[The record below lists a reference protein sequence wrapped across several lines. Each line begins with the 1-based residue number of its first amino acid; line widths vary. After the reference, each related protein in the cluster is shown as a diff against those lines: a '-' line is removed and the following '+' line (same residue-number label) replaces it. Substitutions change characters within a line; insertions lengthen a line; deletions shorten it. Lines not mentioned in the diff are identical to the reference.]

1 MNKIKTVALLVFTL
15 AFLLAAVACGAPQQQ
30 ADATQPVASGPA
42 APSPSAQEEESAPAA
57 AQPSESGADSAVQ
70 NGWTDSDIPGSV
82 TADTQADLKDD
93 FHLAVNKDWLAA
105 AEIPAGQMQVSSFTE
120 RNKEV
125 MDEIMALIK
134 DESQDS
140 HEARLVQRLYN
151 DYVDMDAR
159 NALGMEPVM
168 PLVEDIRNIETLDG
182 LTSYLVENNKIRR

>member
-1 MNKIKTVALLVFTL
+1 ML
-15 AFLLAAVACGAPQQQ
+15 
-30 ADATQPVASGPA
+30 PA
-42 APSPSAQEEESAPAA
+42 GRQSPSAQGRERPAA
-57 AQPSESGADSAVQ
+57 RSLLKAGADSAVQ
-70 NGWTDSDIPGSV
+70 NGWTDSDIPDSV

-125 MDEIMALIK
+125 MAEIMALIK

-168 PLVEDIRNIETLDG
+168 PLVEDIRNIETLDD
-182 LTSYLVENNKIRR
+182 LTSYLVENNKKIASAPVTRP